1 MFLPDEWMFWDPWPL
16 VAPTYE
22 ALRERLLEK
31 FPETKIKVSK
41 SQISFY
47 NRHMFAM
54 ASPPTRRKKDWPKD
68 FVLLTFGLARQETD
82 SRIKVSVEP
91 YPGRWT
97 HHVLLKRPEDVDAQV
112 MAWLEEAYDF
122 SESKR

>member
-1 MFLPDEWMFWDPWPL
+1 MFLPDEWLFWDPWPQA
-16 VAPTYE
+16 APTYA

-82 SRIKVSVEP
+82 SRIQVSVEP

-97 HHVLLKRPEDVDAQV
+97 HHVLLERPEDVDAQV
-112 MAWLEEAYDF
+112 MTWLEEAYDF